1 MIDAHYDPDI
11 PDSYYAEYDPNAQW
25 AHHEAGSEYGGSEMY
40 EDPGSVAMSAA
51 EDWEGGEGDY
61 GEAGEGDGSYAY
73 GDDDGEGEDN
83 NEQGLDE

>member
-1 MIDAHYDPDI
+1 
-11 PDSYYAEYDPNAQW
+11 
-25 AHHEAGSEYGGSEMY
+25 
-40 EDPGSVAMSAA
+40 MSAA

-83 NEQGLDE
+83 DEQGLDE